1 MIFCA
6 EPQTATDS
14 VQTSACPPR
23 CSISALVCSAGLA
36 EPPSP
41 VTEAPISATITS
53 APAPAIMIAIS
64 RPMPPPAPVTTATLP
79 SISPGTWDSLLW
91 TPVEVVDGCDKPD
104 HDTVLRGIIRESN
117 TREPCPVVCAH
128 VYQRHHPLIHLL
140 LRPFQRRG

>member
-6 EPQTATDS
+6 DPQAATDS

-41 VTEAPISATITS
+41 VTEAPISATMTL

-79 SISPGTWDSLLW
+79 SISPGT
-91 TPVEVVDGCDKPD
+91 VVDGRDKPD

-128 VYQRHHPLIHLL
+128 VYQR
-140 LRPFQRRG
+140 